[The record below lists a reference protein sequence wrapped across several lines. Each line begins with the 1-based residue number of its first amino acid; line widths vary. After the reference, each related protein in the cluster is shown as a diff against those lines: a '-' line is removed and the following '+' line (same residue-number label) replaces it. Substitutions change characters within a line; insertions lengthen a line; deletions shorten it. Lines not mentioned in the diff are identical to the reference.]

1 MRVRF
6 AQSVRCVNFLV
17 SATNPKEAELVLYVS
32 FFFLFLL
39 FFFYS
44 FLQLLRLRLSQHFTS
59 KLSIPLDV
67 RAGRRASLS
76 VAETLPLMTQ
86 RTSWVRKQAY
96 WNAMRCIDVWHHYTA
111 GTTMYL
117 YFVVSSIDVGQC
129 IHLKVRWE
137 NQAKSNLWKIWICL
151 ALRRAA
157 LRQPSLVAKV
167 ADFPQPGEA
176 RDPTSHV
183 FANLAAQCLT
193 AQYTNVTKAGC
204 SSWSG
209 QFINLILSHKKGR

>member
-1 MRVRF
+1 MCQFFWYQQRIQKK
-6 AQSVRCVNFLV
+6 QS
-17 SATNPKEAELVLYVS
+17 S
-32 FFFLFLL
+32 FCTFRSSFCFYCFF
-39 FFFYS
+39 S
-44 FLQLLRLRLSQHFTS
+44 FLHLLRLSQHFTS
-59 KLSIPLDV
+59 KFSIPLDV

-96 WNAMRCIDVWHHYTA
+96 WNAMRCIDVWHHCTT

-129 IHLKVRWE
+129 VHLKVRWE
-137 NQAKSNLWKIWICL
+137 WAKSIWKIWICFL

-176 RDPTSHV
+176 RDLNELNTRMSRKLDVPAGV
-183 FANLAAQCLT
+183 FFALAVGPRLV
-193 AQYTNVTKAGC
+193 N
-204 SSWSG
+204 
-209 QFINLILSHKKGR
+209 